1 MSVVVGVAAD
11 VAGSPAGLTCRA
23 LVPRSSSVEVLAEL
37 ADVVVPASIGELEGV
52 APAQRQQ
59 RLRQLLAR
67 REPGAVDEHGDDL
80 DAVARQRALD
90 LEAHPV
96 VGVVDP
102 ALALA
107 VARVEPPGAD
117 DGQHDVA
124 LVDEARDVLAEV
136 RAGRDLD
143 VAEDV
148 LLAVAA
154 REVALE
160 ASRVAAGVVAPV
172 ADEDALGHGYFW
184 CWAWFCS
191 EAQAECSC
199 ETRLSMRSASSA
211 SGFAAVA

>member
-1 MSVVVGVAAD
+1 MGVAAD

-23 LVPRSSSVEVLAEL
+23 LVPRSSCVEVLAEL

-107 VARVEPPGAD
+107 VARVEPSGAD
-117 DGQHDVA
+117 DGEHDVA

-172 ADEDALGHGYFW
+172 ADEDALSHGYFW

-211 SGFAAVA
+211 SGFAEVA